1 MFPIITFDKAYNAQI
16 KIEPQSNTQD
26 QNEMTKWRLYS
37 TIPQD

>member
-16 KIEPQSNTQD
+16 KQSNTQD